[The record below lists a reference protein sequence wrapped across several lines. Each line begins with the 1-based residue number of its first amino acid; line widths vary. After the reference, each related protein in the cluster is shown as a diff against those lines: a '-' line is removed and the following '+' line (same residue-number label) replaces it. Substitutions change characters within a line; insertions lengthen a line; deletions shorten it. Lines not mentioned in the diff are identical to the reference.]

1 MLSQRHAASLGND
14 YILITIRFNCDIL
27 INDDEPNQN
36 WQEDLNYKQFLRSI
50 MEINSDTNH

>member
-1 MLSQRHAASLGND
+1 M
-14 YILITIRFNCDIL
+14 L